1 MSKRIWVLLTAVFFL
16 LACTCWAAQ
25 TTAPAKATGK
35 TATPSTKATEKA
47 KAHQATGKLVATS
60 DTSLVIAKAVGKKKS
75 EWTFARTAETKVQ
88 GNLAKDAKVI
98 VYYDEENGKKIARR
112 VKVLEPKSTGTGEAP
127 GTAPE
132 KSKATKPKT

>member
-1 MSKRIWVLLTAVFFL
+1 MSKKTWVLLTAVFFL

-47 KAHQATGKLVATS
+47 KAHQATGKLVATT

-75 EWTFARTAETKVQ
+75 EWTFARNGETKVQ

-112 VKVLEPKSTGTGEAP
+112 VKVLEPKSTGEAP
-127 GTAPE
+127 GMAPE

>member
-1 MSKRIWVLLTAVFFL
+1 M
-16 LACTCWAAQ
+16 
-25 TTAPAKATGK
+25 
-35 TATPSTKATEKA
+35 
-47 KAHQATGKLVATS
+47 ATS